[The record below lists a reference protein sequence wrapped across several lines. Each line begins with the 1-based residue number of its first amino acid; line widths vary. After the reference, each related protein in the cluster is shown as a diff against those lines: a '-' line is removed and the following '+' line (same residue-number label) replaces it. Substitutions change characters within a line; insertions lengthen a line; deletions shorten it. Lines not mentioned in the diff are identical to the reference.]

1 MNTTRPAFSFHERT
15 STALPGAPLRD
26 RPLPHPGLAAP
37 WARAARRFAY
47 RVVPGLRFWPP
58 NSPQTSQGL
67 LLHPDEV
74 AARAVEGAPGAR
86 GATSCPNDSTIGETR
101 MQIRAPVDLG
111 AVMQDQRPLVGREI
125 GRIDRVLSSPGH
137 TTP

>member
-1 MNTTRPAFSFHERT
+1 
-15 STALPGAPLRD
+15 
-26 RPLPHPGLAAP
+26 
-37 WARAARRFAY
+37 
-47 RVVPGLRFWPP
+47 
-58 NSPQTSQGL
+58 
-67 LLHPDEV
+67 
-74 AARAVEGAPGAR
+74 
-86 GATSCPNDSTIGETR
+86 